1 LIMDEQQYE
10 DRLKQLD
17 EETRSDRVQRW
28 GELSHIV
35 YVKALPKL
43 LWEYSAQA
51 IQLYI
56 NGNFGAVILCCASMF
71 ELILADQ
78 LINRGKISEKKVSK
92 FNLEEKTRIC
102 RKLGIITA
110 EDEKNIDGLRKF
122 RNDIIHVNTGKLA
135 EMAKKSYGDVDA
147 DLYEH
152 LPELYL
158 SNLGGGIQSQ
168 ALEYFEFT
176 RELTVR
182 WYGENPTDANS
193 G

>member
-1 LIMDEQQYE
+1 MDKKQYE
-10 DRLKQLD
+10 VRLKEID
-17 EETRSDRVQRW
+17 DETRPDRVWRW

-56 NGNFGAVILCCASMF
+56 NGNFGAVILWCASMF

-78 LINRGKISEKKVSK
+78 LISKGKISKKKVSEL
-92 FNLEEKTRIC
+92 NLGEKTRLC
-102 RKLGIITA
+102 RKFGMITA

-135 EMAKKSYGDVDA
+135 KMAKKSYGDVDG
-147 DLYEH
+147 DLYKH

-176 RELTVR
+176 RELTMR
-182 WYGENPTDANS
+182 WYGEKPTDANS
-193 G
+193 S